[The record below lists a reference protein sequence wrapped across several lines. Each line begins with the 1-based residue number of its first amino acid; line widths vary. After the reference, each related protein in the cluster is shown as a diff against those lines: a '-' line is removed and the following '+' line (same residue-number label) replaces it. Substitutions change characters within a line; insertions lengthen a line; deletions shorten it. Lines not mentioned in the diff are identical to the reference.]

1 MRDKAA
7 RFVRFLEP
15 RAISLRIR
23 LIHRTALRR
32 DNAATADSKRD
43 SHEAFAG
50 TREKAFYGVHESSRR
65 ARQTARTI
73 GKSFETLFMRSHVL
87 SLDTEARKYG
97 DVTVTE

>member
-23 LIHRTALRR
+23 LIHR
-32 DNAATADSKRD
+32 DNAATADLKRD
-43 SHEAFAG
+43 SHGTFAG

-65 ARQTARTI
+65 ASQTARTI
-73 GKSFETLFMRSHVL
+73 GKSFETLFMRSYVL
-87 SLDTEARKYG
+87 SLDPEARKYG